1 VVTARPY
8 THRLTDK
15 QEPGLNLA
23 TYPHPR
29 QTPLADYKTLNY
41 LYYFLAGK
49 WAKDQKAGE
58 ALILNPDNTV
68 SETNTANILL
78 IKDKTVIRP
87 TSLHVLPG
95 IMEAVVCKLLS
106 VWDYK
111 VEKRAVKPQELFA
124 ADEIMVTNSL
134 IGAVPVLSL
143 DNKKLPIP
151 SDLWQKINKEI

>member
-1 VVTARPY
+1 M
-8 THRLTDK
+8 
-15 QEPGLNLA
+15 
-23 TYPHPR
+23 
-29 QTPLADYKTLNY
+29 
-41 LYYFLAGK
+41 
-49 WAKDQKAGE
+49 
-58 ALILNPDNTV
+58 
-68 SETNTANILL
+68 
-78 IKDKTVIRP
+78 
-87 TSLHVLPG
+87 HVLPG

-151 SDLWQKINKEI
+151 SDLWQKINKEIL